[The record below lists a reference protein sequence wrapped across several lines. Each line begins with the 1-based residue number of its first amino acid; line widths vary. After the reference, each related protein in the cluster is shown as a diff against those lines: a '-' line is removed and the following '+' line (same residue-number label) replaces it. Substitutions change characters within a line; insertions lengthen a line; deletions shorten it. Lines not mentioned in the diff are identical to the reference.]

1 MYLSILRE
9 NLILIRLIAF
19 LLLSRTKAVE
29 FMLASGHSRTWMINN
44 TIVTISTSGTYVG
57 LDGVCENCLALRERK
72 LDISSLE
79 KSKLEKILQQRTTA
93 IAADSTETLLT
104 QTSSDHSQGTGIGTR
119 ISANSQTKPDA
130 SPKPDSKFTSLEK
143 TALHKSVSVDTAKLK
158 SLSEARSSN
167 ASERRNS
174 EPVAS
179 AVGPRNCQCVCQG
192 WAEILIRRPCG
203 NLSWIMRIQNRE
215 TTASLDGDVSMAVV
229 DDPQIGDCSLFY

>member
-1 MYLSILRE
+1 
-9 NLILIRLIAF
+9 
-19 LLLSRTKAVE
+19 
-29 FMLASGHSRTWMINN
+29 MLASGHSRTWMINN

-130 SPKPDSKFTSLEK
+130 SPKPDSKFTSSEK